1 MHARPDGTANG
12 TTSVTTPLHLPRKQ
26 KKKETY
32 SLFNN
37 QPLLPRQLHQLLRLV
52 RIRRE
57 RFLAEHMLPGLERLR
72 RPLVVQAVRRGN
84 VHDIDVRIVQEILIR
99 AVGFGKTVVP
109 LVLLGC

>member
-1 MHARPDGTANG
+1 MRGRMELPME
-12 TTSVTTPLHLPRKQ
+12 LHLSPPRCTCRANRKR
-26 KKKETY
+26 KETH
-32 SLFNN
+32 SLLNN